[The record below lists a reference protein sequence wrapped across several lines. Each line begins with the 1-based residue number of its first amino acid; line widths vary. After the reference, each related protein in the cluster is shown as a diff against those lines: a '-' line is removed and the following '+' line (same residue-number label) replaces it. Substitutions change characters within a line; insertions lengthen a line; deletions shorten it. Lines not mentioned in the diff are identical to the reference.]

1 MLTAPVRIQ
10 GVFESGQAARAKSAS
25 TGYLADNYFGHLT
38 DPEKT
43 GVVRGKTSYQKNLSQ
58 RSLRFLRSGS
68 SHPIILT
75 ILVTSSSETYLR
87 FTTIDPSSS
96 RCFPMVRSKSFKPS
110 EYKMEAGRL
119 QAVLGPLE
127 SDVMEV
133 AWRFEDNSFTVRQVL
148 EELKKNRKIAYT
160 TIMTTM
166 DSLNT
171 KGLLSR
177 TVKKGRGGL
186 LYEYRTSTGRKDL
199 ETQTVRDVLRSLWKT
214 FGKEVVTSHFVDEM
228 GMDPEEL
235 EKLARK
241 ERKYS
246 GKEIEKE

>member
-1 MLTAPVRIQ
+1 MD
-10 GVFESGQAARAKSAS
+10 K
-25 TGYLADNYFGHLT
+25 
-38 DPEKT
+38 
-43 GVVRGKTSYQKNLSQ
+43 
-58 RSLRFLRSGS
+58 
-68 SHPIILT
+68 
-75 ILVTSSSETYLR
+75 
-87 FTTIDPSSS
+87 
-96 RCFPMVRSKSFKPS
+96 SKSFKPS

-133 AWRFEDNSFTVRQVL
+133 AWRFEDSSFTVRQVL

-160 TIMTTM
+160 TVMTTM

-186 LYEYRTSTGRKDL
+186 LYEYRTSMGRKDL

-214 FGKEVVTSHFVDEM
+214 FGKEMVTSHFVDEM
-228 GMDPEEL
+228 GVDPEEL
-235 EKLARK
+235 ERLARK
-241 ERKYS
+241 EKKSS
-246 GKEIEKE
+246 GKETEKE